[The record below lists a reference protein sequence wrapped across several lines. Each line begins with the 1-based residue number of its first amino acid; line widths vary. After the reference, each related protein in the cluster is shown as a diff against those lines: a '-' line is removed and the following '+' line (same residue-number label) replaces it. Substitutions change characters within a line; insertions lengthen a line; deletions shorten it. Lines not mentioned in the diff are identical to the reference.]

1 MKFPSVQQTLV
12 ESLEKMKPYI
22 TLIFGLFVV
31 WTGLLRS
38 VEAQAFKPNAFYF
51 CLTMGI
57 IAIAAGFF
65 YRLGRPSIA
74 TCLAVAAGAIVLGFY
89 VYCFMKQPEKDVNMR
104 VALVIVA
111 ALAQL
116 SLVLLPPGRCTGS
129 SVD

>member
-1 MKFPSVQQTLV
+1 
-12 ESLEKMKPYI
+12 MKPYI
-22 TLIFGLFVV
+22 TIIFGLLVV

-51 CLTMGI
+51 CLSMGI

-65 YRLGRPSIA
+65 YRLGRPAIP
-74 TCLAVAAGAIVLGFY
+74 TCIAVAAGAIVLGFY
-89 VYCFMKQPEKDVNMR
+89 VYCFIEQPEKDANVR

-116 SLVLLPPGRCTGS
+116 SLVLLPSGRCTES